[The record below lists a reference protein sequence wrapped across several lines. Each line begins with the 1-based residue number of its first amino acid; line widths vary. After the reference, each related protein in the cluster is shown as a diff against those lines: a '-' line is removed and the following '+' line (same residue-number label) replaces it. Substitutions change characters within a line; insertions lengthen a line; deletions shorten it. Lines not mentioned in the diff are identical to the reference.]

1 MLPPFPP
8 ALNLFQV
15 FSNES
20 ALHIVWPNCWSFSF
34 NINPS
39 NEYSGLT
46 FFKIDWFDLLAVQGT
61 LKSLLQHLSL
71 KASILQCSAFF
82 MLQVSHLYMTT
93 GNKIKIC
100 TVKAMVFPV
109 VMYGELRVEP

>member
-1 MLPPFPP
+1 M
-8 ALNLFQV
+8 
-15 FSNES
+15 
-20 ALHIVWPNCWSFSF
+20 WST
-34 NINPS
+34 
-39 NEYSGLT
+39 GLSLQPLLT
-46 FFKIDWFDLLAVQGT
+46 TQTPTISSRIDWSDLLAVQRT
-61 LKSLLQHLSL
+61 LKSLLQHLNL